1 MGAVSTRGVRRDRR
15 LAKRNSP
22 LYGPM
27 QAHNPACA
35 RFAREMTDASLVAAE
50 DATGRSTL
58 PRASSGLRDG
68 RKGTVFCCV
77 VDLPRNAAATT
88 HQACF
93 AFQKVERRPDR
104 YCSRSTCP
112 LTLNATDCR
121 LPVNRCL
128 TSSYV
133 HRRRSAQDSAPPNRR
148 RFRLGRLFVAVA
160 VPARIRRGA
169 CRRRTV
175 PDRSAR
181 SGGSAG
187 LCRCPA
193 LEAAASWR
201 ADRCSRTGPC
211 RRPPGP

>member
-22 LYGPM
+22 LYGP
-27 QAHNPACA
+27 APARNPARA
-35 RFAREMTDASLVAAE
+35 RFPPHMTDASMFAAG

-121 LPVNRCL
+121 LPVNRHL

-148 RFRLGRLFVAVA
+148 RFLLGGRFVAA
-160 VPARIRRGA
+160 PVPARIRRGA
-169 CRRRTV
+169 CPRRTV
-175 PDRSAR
+175 PARSAR

-193 LEAAASWR
+193 PEAAASWR
-201 ADRCSRTGPC
+201 ADRCSKTGPC